1 MEKQSNSLFESL
13 VALYPES
20 SKSGIKAWI
29 KWGRITVNDRIVKN
43 PNSPVRDSDNIL
55 LNAKTKS
62 LDLDIEI
69 LYEDRDIVVI
79 NKPKGVLSVATH
91 FDKTKTVHDI
101 LKRKFYKQRVYPVHR
116 LDRETS
122 GVLVFAYTQEVR
134 DHLKVQFH
142 DHTIGRKYCAVVE
155 GVLLENS
162 GTWECNLIE
171 DPNYVVHVAKQ
182 EGEGKKAITHF
193 EVMGRGKEMTLL
205 GLTLET
211 GRKNQIR
218 AHCKDVGHPIVG
230 DLKYGSSVNP
240 INRLA
245 LHAYKLDFIHPTH
258 KRSMIFQ
265 SDIPPSFLSLA
276 KRGKR

>member
-1 MEKQSNSLFESL
+1 MARHPNLLFNSLVE
-13 VALYPES
+13 LYPKS

-29 KWGRITVNDRIVKN
+29 KWGRISVNDQIVKN
-43 PNSPVRDSDNIL
+43 PIFPVCDSDNIV
-55 LNAKTKS
+55 LNTKTKS
-62 LDLDIEI
+62 LDFDIEI

-91 FDKTKTVHDI
+91 FDKTKTVHDV

-122 GVLVFAYTQEVR
+122 GVLVFTYTQKAR
-134 DHLKVQFH
+134 DHLKIQFH

-155 GVLLENS
+155 GVLQESS
-162 GTWECNLIE
+162 GIWECYLIE
-171 DPNYVVHVAKQ
+171 NANYVVHVAKRK
-182 EGEGKKAITHF
+182 GEGKKAITHY
-193 EVMGRGKEMTLL
+193 EVIGRGKDKTLIN
-205 GLTLET
+205 LTLET

-218 AHCKDVGHPIVG
+218 AHCKDVGHPIIG

-245 LHAYKLDFIHPTH
+245 LHAYKLDFIHPIH
-258 KRSMIFQ
+258 KRPIFFQ
-265 SDIPPSFLSLA
+265 SDIPPSFLSLT
-276 KRGKR
+276 KRGNR